1 MCLAGMQSHSWEPG
15 AEPTTCLMWTGWDRT
30 LSTGLIGQSEDLPWS
45 PEAWQTPLLL
55 EGNIPDP
62 TGVSQE
68 GEARKPGHLSGSQL
82 LHPRVRTGTP
92 FLS

>member
-55 EGNIPDP
+55 EGNVPDP
-62 TGVSQE
+62 TGV
-68 GEARKPGHLSGSQL
+68 SGSQL